1 MRLTNFSRFNWQ
13 FDRTEVMCVM
23 RIASAVC
30 IAATLAACQSSR
42 FDTGGGYRQ
51 SAPVRQQAVESDVE
65 PGLGGPSVGAV
76 ESSSLPPAQGAV
88 MAPDPNFPQAPPA
101 NSGVIAGL
109 GPTTTP
115 SAAPASPPPATR
127 SGAIGRW
134 TAKEASGN
142 CGVTLS
148 STPSLDLY
156 RASTSGCS
164 NKDLQSV
171 NAWELRDGEVYL
183 YARGGVVARLR
194 DSGGQFNGVIA
205 KSGAPLSLS
214 K

>member
-1 MRLTNFSRFNWQ
+1 MRLINLSNFDWIEGNRA
-13 FDRTEVMCVM
+13 V
-23 RIASAVC
+23 RIAAAVC
-30 IAATLAACQSSR
+30 VAATLAACQSSR
-42 FDTGGGYRQ
+42 FDNGSGYARP
-51 SAPVRQQAVESDVE
+51 AAARQQPVVDSDIE
-65 PGLGGPSVGAV
+65 PGLGGSGVGRV
-76 ESSSLPPAQGAV
+76 ESSALPPAAGAV
-88 MAPDPNFPQAPPA
+88 MAPDPNMPGASVPG
-101 NSGVIAGL
+101 STVVAGL
-109 GPTTTP
+109 
-115 SAAPASPPPATR
+115 APATSPSVAPAAPPPATR

-205 KSGAPLSLS
+205 KSGAPLTLS